1 MEEVK
6 TKILS
11 DKELE
16 YLQKSLKAFIGE
28 ICERFS
34 ITEEDAVYKIK
45 REIDLIN
52 VRGD

>member
-1 MEEVK
+1 MK
-6 TKILS
+6 TKVLT
-11 DKELE
+11 DRELE

-28 ICERFS
+28 ICERFD